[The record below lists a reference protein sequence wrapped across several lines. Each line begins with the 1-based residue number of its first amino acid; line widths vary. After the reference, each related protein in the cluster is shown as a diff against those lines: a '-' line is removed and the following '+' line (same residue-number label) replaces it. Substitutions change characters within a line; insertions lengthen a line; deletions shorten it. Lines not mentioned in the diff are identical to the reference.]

1 MAIQTPKTD
10 WKAGDVVLPSDM
22 NRIESNI
29 LDLDIRVQQNKSSIS
44 QVSKNLSNLQESFL
58 SMLSGTIT
66 RTKNNTRA
74 LSGTEFTPNFLNG
87 QLAIS
92 DVSVG
97 GIVPL
102 NQQYAFMFVPNF
114 TLVTDHPSFGG
125 VYFIDTAGQITQ
137 WMPQTTFTN
146 SGWSSSDTYW
156 FLYSVGVNGKIQD
169 LGFLYGEAIGTIYG
183 IELWRLF
190 QKAPG
195 TAPKKRKVFGG
206 YGRTLRT
213 VTSNKIWCG
222 VSDEYNNIIRI
233 VNADLSSSI
242 DGTTNPL
249 LGATGQLI
257 DNAEFNGTDV
267 VLYVGK
273 LSQNAKNDRLCFMNG
288 AGQVIDTITFS
299 STSLIGNYLQRSNY
313 GISTFKTLPN
323 GLVLLA
329 FILDSEQK
337 IALVLYDLISRTEV
351 SNTEFSVGFVP
362 ARLGLDYIVD
372 DLFVLTVVNR
382 TGNPVT
388 YQYTL
393 YGVRAKA
400 SILVNWLYQYPWD
413 SLLSIDKIFQLGEGL
428 FISATD
434 RLYRSVWLPLIRW

>member
-10 WKAGDVVLPSDM
+10 WMAGDVVLPSDM

-29 LDLDIRVQQNKSSIS
+29 LDLDVRVQQNTSNIS
-44 QVSKNLSNLQESFL
+44 EVSTNLSNLQESFL
-58 SMLSGTIT
+58 SMLSRTIT

-74 LSGTEFTPNFLNG
+74 LSGTGFTPNFLNG

-92 DVSVG
+92 GVSEG

-102 NQQYAFMFVPNF
+102 NQQYAFMFVPNNNN
-114 TLVTDHPSFGG
+114 PSIGG
-125 VYFIDTAGQITQ
+125 VYLIDTAGQITQ
-137 WMPQTTFTN
+137 WMPQTSFTN
-146 SGWSSSDTYW
+146 AGWSDNDTYW

-169 LGFLYGEAIGTIYG
+169 WGFLYGEAIGTIYG

-195 TAPKKRKVFGG
+195 TAPKKRQVFSG

-222 VSDEYNNIIRI
+222 VSDEYNNIILI
-233 VNADLSSSI
+233 VNADLSSAI
-242 DGTTNPL
+242 GGTTNPL

-329 FILDSEQK
+329 FILDNEQK
-337 IALVLYDLISRTEV
+337 IALVLYDLISSRTVV
-351 SNTEFSVGFVP
+351 SSTEFSVGFVP
-362 ARLGLDYIVD
+362 ARLGLDYIAD

-393 YGVRAKA
+393 YGVRAKTNL
-400 SILVNWLYQYPWD
+400 LVNWLYQYPWD
-413 SLLSIDKIFQLGEGL
+413 SFLDVDKIFQLGEGL
-428 FISATD
+428 FIQSD
-434 RLYRSVWLPLIRW
+434 VGMLYRSVWLPLIRW